1 MVAAS
6 PRMRQSVGMPNT
18 RLNEEEQGLLRKILR
33 ALAYRQMMAT
43 NLRGHGFKFLVD
55 PEGRLGLVDDMRHIL
70 KQVTR
75 VQELYTSFGGG
86 NIRKEA
92 HVKMERIPYPGTR
105 FELAAFLVVSDPAER
120 LAMQS
125 YVDSK
130 CTELADI
137 AREDLATTRV
147 ATNRGRA
154 LFDEFAADPEQKP
167 LVRQVLHRWV
177 TIVLLS
183 LGRPGSAGD
192 RRAVE
197 LGLRTRGVGEIVEDY
212 LRELGPTMESCGLGR
227 DELAEAG
234 VVLP

>member
-1 MVAAS
+1 
-6 PRMRQSVGMPNT
+6 MPNT

-55 PEGRLGLVDDMRHIL
+55 PEGRLGLVNDMRHIL
-70 KQVTR
+70 EQVSR
-75 VQELYTSFGGG
+75 VQELYTSLGGG

-92 HVKMERIPYPGTR
+92 HVKMERIPYPATR

-120 LAMQS
+120 LAMES

-130 CTELADI
+130 CTELAQI
-137 AREDLATTRV
+137 ARDDLATTRI
-147 ATNRGRA
+147 ATARGRA
-154 LFDEFAADPEQKP
+154 LFDEFAADPAQKP
-167 LVRQVLHRWV
+167 LMRQVLHRWAV
-177 TIVLLS
+177 IVLLS

-197 LGLRTRGVGEIVEDY
+197 LGLRSRGVGDIVSDY
-212 LRELGPTMESCGLGR
+212 LSELAPLMESCGLGR
-227 DELAEAG
+227 EELTEAG
-234 VVLP
+234 VALPDAG